1 MFDKGTKTV
10 QWRKDS
16 LCNKW
21 SWSNCTSISKKGN
34 FGKEFRLD
42 TKNTIKENNFI
53 KIKVFCL
60 AKDPV
65 KRMKNYKVR
74 EDIIKPHIQKR
85 TNI

>member
-1 MFDKGTKTV
+1 MTAIQLK
-10 QWRKDS
+10 KDS
-16 LCNKW
+16 LCDKW
-21 SWSNCTSISKKGN
+21 SWSNCTSISEKGN

-42 TKNTIKENNFI
+42 TKNTIKKNNFI
-53 KIKVFCL
+53 TIKVFRS

-65 KRMKNYKVR
+65 KRTKNYKVR